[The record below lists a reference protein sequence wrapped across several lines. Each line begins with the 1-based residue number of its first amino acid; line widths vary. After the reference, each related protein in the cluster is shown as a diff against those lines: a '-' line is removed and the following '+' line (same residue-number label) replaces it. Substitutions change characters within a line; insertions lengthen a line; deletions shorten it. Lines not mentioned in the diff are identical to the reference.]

1 MSGPDDLV
9 APEGVDDGS
18 AAQTAE
24 AERPAT
30 SPATSPGPRSAGVPA
45 RQPSSDRTTEGGGD
59 DVLGEPPHGAPDDSE
74 QDAAPVEAESPASR
88 RSRDERGPGQQVQ
101 AGEG

>member
-24 AERPAT
+24 AEQPAT
-30 SPATSPGPRSAGVPA
+30 APAASPGPRAAGVPT
-45 RQPSSDRTTEGGGD
+45 PSTTVEGGGD
-59 DVLGEPPHGAPDDSE
+59 DVLGEPPHGAPDDGE
-74 QDAAPVEAESPASR
+74 QDAAPVDMESAESR
-88 RSRDERGPGQQVQ
+88 RARDERGPGQQVQ